1 LLHCVRDGPDDVVAL
16 VDNGFAAVLFIDHLA
31 LVRLV
36 GVSLVSFAL
45 LDADDLAVRN
55 SFFFTNLLSHLL
67 GDRHRHCRT
76 SLLFNIFTLLHDNI
90 LANFISNIFANG
102 LAGDGHFNVLAGF
115 GRLVTTLVLFDCDA
129 FFGNVVVAV
138 LDAAVGATVEAAE
151 AIVRAIDIQD
161 TWAPAIRRSFSNA
174 SISRL
179 QMDQR
184 ADGNVLVFGGCT
196 GFRFY
201 DFTDGLEN
209 SFADPLLHL
218 GRNQRS
224 NILAIVEAVLLGD
237 EVTVWRLLL
246 RLAHLLRHVLELGLI
261 LGPARLGRNTADVDA
276 TVEAAQG
283 GAVVAVHVVLSRR
296 PTF

>member
-1 LLHCVRDGPDDVVAL
+1 LPRDPFADILGDCSATNFGLCATFRGGANLLVKALALEPVDILANFPRHWLAPFLLHCVRDGPDDVVAL
-16 VDNGFAAVLFIDHLA
+16 VDNGFTAVLFIDHLA

-90 LANFISNIFANG
+90 LANFISNIFANR

-115 GRLVTTLVLFDCDA
+115 GRLVTTLVLFDSDA
-129 FFGNVVVAV
+129 FFGDLVVAV

-184 ADGNVLVFGGCT
+184 ADGNVLVFGGCA
-196 GFRFY
+196 GFSFY
-201 DFTDGLEN
+201 DFTD
-209 SFADPLLHL
+209 
-218 GRNQRS
+218 
-224 NILAIVEAVLLGD
+224 
-237 EVTVWRLLL
+237 
-246 RLAHLLRHVLELGLI
+246 
-261 LGPARLGRNTADVDA
+261 
-276 TVEAAQG
+276 
-283 GAVVAVHVVLSRR
+283 
-296 PTF
+296 